1 MNGQAKTTA
10 VNVSADLKRGT
21 ADENTAMPPAM
32 ATAAQAASQESAP
45 AHTLPCPQ
53 PPSKSEA
60 QGLCTAMAKS
70 AENHAAAQY
79 RINAAARA
87 SPGADGRC
95 EDGWLFKAGV
105 WAEIVRM
112 DTSCLFRTCRRCPSG
127 ASRPLKPGHRGRLP
141 DAVYL
146 NCLDSRSRTACA
158 PEAKTGARHGS
169 APGVVQRVSPQVAYE
184 YVKESCAETSD
195 ESNAPRFESGS

>member
-10 VNVSADLKRGT
+10 VNVSAGLNRGT

-60 QGLCTAMAKS
+60 QALCTAMARS

-112 DTSCLFRTCRRCPSG
+112 DTSCLFRTCRG
-127 ASRPLKPGHRGRLP
+127 VQAVLPGPQSPGIM
-141 DAVYL
+141 DA
-146 NCLDSRSRTACA
+146 CRTLS
-158 PEAKTGARHGS
+158 T
-169 APGVVQRVSPQVAYE
+169 
-184 YVKESCAETSD
+184 
-195 ESNAPRFESGS
+195 